1 MNIDY
6 VMAAHGVG
14 GGTKRKPLPEVT
26 GFVASQ
32 DNTGTIITLKWTNPI
47 IVEFVKVHIY
57 SSNSDISN
65 VSFKEISK
73 VAKLEY
79 SGTNSTVNCTTS
91 PNLMNYYKIFVEY
104 SIIGEMKTSNG
115 SNVNILSKDKK
126 PPSTVTSFK
135 VVKEDNQS
143 VELSWVNPTD
153 SDFSKTTIRYKVGSY
168 PTSITDGTL
177 AYEGVGKYVNVTGLT
192 NDVVHYFRA
201 FTQDTSGN
209 INSTTTGQQV
219 SGTPSKVPIY
229 GVRIDTTNSNPE
241 SALVYTD
248 SAVGMV
254 GGSTSWDSVYPFNQI
269 KPYLVK
275 DGKEVVELNKN
286 DFTKNVSGG
295 SVDITSGASGDVMIK
310 FPKIWW
316 KLWKEGNYQYVK
328 YASYQVDSTWKALG
342 HINTRTGLESEFVYI
357 GAYLGYSDGSKLRSL
372 SGKTPT
378 VSTPLATFRTQSQA
392 NGSNYNQI
400 AFYQITMLQILYTI
414 RYKNLDSQTALGRG
428 YTVYSN
434 SDKTST
440 GGTNSKGMYYGETTG
455 KQQMSFCGIE
465 DFYGNC
471 YQYVDGIKTDSS
483 NNILISTKNLDDNM
497 TGATSYPSGINNTSG
512 YMKEIQ
518 GTTETAFNLKV
529 ASGSATTHYSDN
541 AYLNG
546 GYFAAFG
553 GGRSIG
559 ANAGAFGL
567 RVSFDAGGSSSI
579 AARFALFA

>member
-32 DNTGTIITLKWTNPI
+32 DNTGTIITLKWTNPTI
-47 IVEFVKVHIY
+47 LEFVKVHIY

-177 AYEGVGKYVNVTGLT
+177 AYEGVGKYVNVTGLK

-201 FTQDTSGN
+201 FTQDTNGN

-219 SGTPSKVPIY
+219 SGTPSAVKIY
-229 GVRIDTTNSNPE
+229 GVAIADVNTNPE
-241 SALVYTD
+241 TAVTYTD
-248 SAVGMV
+248 NAIGMM
-254 GGSTSWDSVYPFNQI
+254 GGSTSWDNVYPFNDI
-269 KPYLVK
+269 RPFLVK
-275 DGKEVVELNKN
+275 DGVEVVELNKN
-286 DFTKNVSGG
+286 DFTKNISGG
-295 SVDITSGASGDVMIK
+295 SVDITSGASGDVMIR

-316 KLWKEGNYQYVK
+316 KMYKEGGNQYVK
-328 YASYQVDSTWKALG
+328 YATKQVDSTWKALA
-342 HINTRTGLESEFVYI
+342 HINSRTGLECDYVYI
-357 GAYLGYSDGSKLRSL
+357 SAYLGYSDGGKLRSL

-378 VSTPLATFRTQSQA
+378 VDTPLATFRTQSQA

-400 AFYQITMLQILYTI
+400 GFYQITMLQILYTI
-414 RYKNLDSQTALGRG
+414 RYKNLDSQTALGQG
-428 YTVYSN
+428 YTNAN
-434 SDKTST
+434 SSKINT

-455 KQQMSFCGIE
+455 RQQMSFCGIE

-471 YQYVDGIKTDSS
+471 FQYVDGIKTDSS

-497 TGATSYPSGINNTSG
+497 TGATSYPSGISNTGG

-518 GTTETAFNLKV
+518 GTTETAFNMKV
-529 ASGSATTHYSDN
+529 SGGSATTHYSDY
-541 AYLNG
+541 AYLDG
-546 GYFAAFG
+546 GNFAAFG
-553 GGRSIG
+553 GNWSDG
-559 ANAGAFGL
+559 AGAGAFSL
-567 RVSFDAGGSSSI
+567 RVIYGAGGYSNF